1 MAQDSDKLGYK
12 DFFDEA
18 LFTPVIENVNALIVS
33 LQGLRDTIK
42 AGIVPSLNEL
52 RAAINAFTNNEKAGA
67 EQARKIAEELTKTS
81 TAAKAYSKI
90 QDEINRLTAKKA
102 ALEDE
107 AAKVAAKLR
116 IEVKE
121 AEKALKRYAQA
132 STASARA
139 AEALEV
145 AERAL
150 KGQIDANVTSY
161 YHLSDALDD
170 LRERY
175 KSLVLAGQAN
185 TEEAA
190 RLRDAIVQLDA
201 RIKKV
206 DAEVG
211 QFQRNV
217 GNYTKSFKDAMTEF
231 LGASGK
237 AGEAVLALTFATER
251 ARDAFV
257 AAGGGVKGFFRA
269 IVEGTKALRGVGIML
284 LLEGI
289 AKLLSIGKDIE
300 ALENAERKLKLTSE
314 EIRINNELAAI
325 KLRLAN
331 LDESTIK
338 GLAEKG
344 RLLAAQAD
352 REIELL
358 RLRRDYVQEEL
369 RRTEEEIKK
378 NIESP
383 LSKLLTF
390 LGKAIGSIVKA
401 LSYIPRGLAEALK
414 AVGADKAAEGLA
426 FVAAKAEE
434 AAAGIEKIFASFGA
448 SEVAQS
454 KERLAELQKELNDLD
469 NKEKELLSQ
478 RQRTQKEIAEQQ
490 QKIIDD
496 AIKALDV
503 EIESVGTARQK
514 LKEEY
519 EKKFAALQATLEEYE
534 KRLEGNVEAIEL
546 IRNKY
551 AAKVEELKAEMA
563 RKDEEIVREAVKRI
577 DNIRRSLVQNAL
589 DLRIAEI
596 NEQFDTLKE
605 QLRASLAELGEE
617 GEELFIEL
625 DNRRQQAIRRAILEA
640 ADKEIRLREEIA
652 IARLDRERENY
663 EKEEDFV
670 RYREKRLAELQ
681 IEFATKRLETLRKLL
696 EETGDETIGLEIAKT
711 EALIAQAAAKL
722 KEIAAREAKEALKA
736 QQEIVREYIKAIEAV
751 SNALN
756 SYISKIE
763 ERQANSLQ
771 RQQNT
776 LRSRIAV
783 YEGLARQGA
792 LAADQSIAE
801 LEARESELIR
811 KQEELKK
818 KAQRREMALA
828 AVKTYVQL
836 LDRNAPSPL
845 AQTIRDITA
854 ISQFV
859 SRLPTFFYGTE
870 FVRDGIR
877 IPGAIRD
884 ALIVRVHEGERIV
897 PADINRKLGNIKN
910 EDLPKI
916 VNNTTTTTRVEFD
929 YDSLSNTIVTSIN
942 EGNKKKNIRRRL

>member
-1 MAQDSDKLGYK
+1 MAQDSDRLGYK

-18 LFTPVIENVNALIVS
+18 LFTPVIENVNALIAS

-42 AGIVPSLNEL
+42 AGVVPSLNEL
-52 RAAINAFTNNEKAGA
+52 KSAISAFTNNQKAGA

-81 TAAKAYSKI
+81 AVAKAYSKI
-90 QDEINRLTAKKA
+90 QEEVNRLTAKKA

-107 AAKVAAKLR
+107 AAKTAAKLR

-132 STASARA
+132 STAQARA
-139 AEALEV
+139 SEALEV
-145 AERAL
+145 AEKAL

-190 RLRDAIVQLDA
+190 KLRDAIVQLDT

-269 IVEGTKALRGVGIML
+269 IVEGTKALRGVGVML

-289 AKLLSIGKDIE
+289 AKLLSVGKDIE
-300 ALENAERKLKLTSE
+300 ALENAERKVKLTAE
-314 EIRINNELAAI
+314 EIRINNEIAAI
-325 KLRLAN
+325 KLKLAN
-331 LDESTIK
+331 LDETTIK

-352 REIELL
+352 KEIELL
-358 RLRRDYVQEEL
+358 RLRREYTQQELE
-369 RRTEEEIKK
+369 RTKEEIQK

-383 LSKLLTF
+383 LNKMLTF
-390 LGKAIGSIVKA
+390 LGKAIGAIVRA

-414 AVGADKAAEGLA
+414 AIGADKAAEGLA
-426 FVAAKAEE
+426 FVATKAEE
-434 AAAGIEKIFASFGA
+434 AAAGIEKVFASFGA
-448 SEVAQS
+448 SEIAQS
-454 KERLAELQKELNDLD
+454 KEKLIELQKELSELD
-469 NKEKELLSQ
+469 NKERELLMQ
-478 RQRTQKEIAEQQ
+478 RQKAAEEIAKQQ
-490 QKIIDD
+490 EKIVED
-496 AIKALDV
+496 AIRALSV
-503 EIESVGTARQK
+503 EVESVSTNRQK

-519 EKKFAALQATLEEYE
+519 DRRLADLQAALQEYE
-534 KRLEGNVEAIEL
+534 RRLEGNIEAIEQ

-551 AAKVEELKAEMA
+551 AISAELLKAEMA
-563 RKDEEIVREAVKRI
+563 RKDEEIVREATKRI
-577 DNIRRSLVQNAL
+577 DNIRRTLIQNAL

-596 NEQFDTLKE
+596 NEQFEALKE
-605 QLRASLAELGEE
+605 QLRASFAELGEE
-617 GEELFIEL
+617 DTELLIEL
-625 DNRRQQAIRRAILEA
+625 ENRRQQAIRKAILET
-640 ADKEIRLREEIA
+640 ADREIRLREEIA
-652 IARLDRERENY
+652 IARLDKERENY

-670 RYREKRLAELQ
+670 RYRERRLAELQ
-681 IEFATKRLETLRKLL
+681 IEFATKRLDTLRKLL
-696 EETGDETIGLEIAKT
+696 EETGDETIELEIAKT
-711 EALIAQAAAKL
+711 EALIAQASAKL
-722 KEIAAREAKEALKA
+722 KEIAAREAKEAIKA

-751 SNALN
+751 SEALN

-763 ERQANSLQ
+763 ERQEKSLQ

-783 YEGLARQGA
+783 YEGLAKQGA

-801 LEARESELIR
+801 LEARESELVR

-828 AVKTYVQL
+828 AIKTYVQL

-870 FVRDGIR
+870 FVREGIR
-877 IPGAIRD
+877 IPNAVRD

-910 EDLPKI
+910 EDLPKM
-916 VNNTTTTTRVEFD
+916 VNAASSTTRVEFD

>member
-401 LSYIPRGLAEALK
+401 LSYIPRGLA
-414 AVGADKAAEGLA
+414 
-426 FVAAKAEE
+426 
-434 AAAGIEKIFASFGA
+434 
-448 SEVAQS
+448 
-454 KERLAELQKELNDLD
+454 
-469 NKEKELLSQ
+469 
-478 RQRTQKEIAEQQ
+478 
-490 QKIIDD
+490 
-496 AIKALDV
+496 
-503 EIESVGTARQK
+503 
-514 LKEEY
+514 
-519 EKKFAALQATLEEYE
+519 
-534 KRLEGNVEAIEL
+534 
-546 IRNKY
+546 
-551 AAKVEELKAEMA
+551 
-563 RKDEEIVREAVKRI
+563 
-577 DNIRRSLVQNAL
+577 
-589 DLRIAEI
+589 
-596 NEQFDTLKE
+596 
-605 QLRASLAELGEE
+605 
-617 GEELFIEL
+617 
-625 DNRRQQAIRRAILEA
+625 
-640 ADKEIRLREEIA
+640 
-652 IARLDRERENY
+652 
-663 EKEEDFV
+663 
-670 RYREKRLAELQ
+670 
-681 IEFATKRLETLRKLL
+681 
-696 EETGDETIGLEIAKT
+696 
-711 EALIAQAAAKL
+711 
-722 KEIAAREAKEALKA
+722 
-736 QQEIVREYIKAIEAV
+736 
-751 SNALN
+751 
-756 SYISKIE
+756 
-763 ERQANSLQ
+763 
-771 RQQNT
+771 
-776 LRSRIAV
+776 
-783 YEGLARQGA
+783 
-792 LAADQSIAE
+792 
-801 LEARESELIR
+801 
-811 KQEELKK
+811 
-818 KAQRREMALA
+818 
-828 AVKTYVQL
+828 
-836 LDRNAPSPL
+836 
-845 AQTIRDITA
+845 
-854 ISQFV
+854 
-859 SRLPTFFYGTE
+859 
-870 FVRDGIR
+870 
-877 IPGAIRD
+877 
-884 ALIVRVHEGERIV
+884 
-897 PADINRKLGNIKN
+897 
-910 EDLPKI
+910 
-916 VNNTTTTTRVEFD
+916 
-929 YDSLSNTIVTSIN
+929 
-942 EGNKKKNIRRRL
+942 

>member
-625 DNRRQQAIRRAILEA
+625 ENRRQQAIRRAILEA

-801 LEARESELIR
+801 LEAREAELIR
-811 KQEELKK
+811 RQEELKK

-916 VNNTTTTTRVEFD
+916 INNATTTRVEFD

>member
-18 LFTPVIENVNALIVS
+18 LFTPVIENVNALITA

-42 AGIVPSLNEL
+42 SGIVPTLNEL
-52 RAAINAFTNNEKAGA
+52 KTAIGAFTNNQKAGA
-67 EQARKIAEELTKTS
+67 EQAHKVAEALNKTS
-81 TAAKAYSKI
+81 EAAKTYSKI
-90 QDEINRLTAKKA
+90 QNEINRLTAKKA
-102 ALEDE
+102 ELESE
-107 AAKVAAKLR
+107 AAKKMAVLK
-116 IEVKE
+116 IEIKE

-132 STASARA
+132 STAEARA

-145 AERAL
+145 AEKAL
-150 KGQIDANVTSY
+150 KGQIDANITSY

-175 KSLVLAGQAN
+175 KSLVLAGKEN

-231 LGASGK
+231 LGASGE
-237 AGEAVLALTFATER
+237 AGEAVLALTFAAGR

-300 ALENAERKLKLTSE
+300 ALENAERKVRLTSE

-325 KLRLAN
+325 KLKLAN
-331 LDESTIK
+331 LDETTIK

-352 REIELL
+352 KEIELL
-358 RLRRDYVQEEL
+358 RLRRDYIQ
-369 RRTEEEIKK
+369 EEIKKTNEEIQK

-383 LSKLLTF
+383 LNKVLTF
-390 LGKAIGSIVKA
+390 LGKAIGAIVRA

-414 AVGADKAAEGLA
+414 RIGADKAAEGLA
-426 FVAAKAEE
+426 FVATKAEE
-434 AAAGIEKIFASFGA
+434 AAAGIEKIFSSFSA

-454 KERLAELQKELNDLD
+454 KEKLIELRRELSELN
-469 NKEKELLSQ
+469 NKEKEILAE
-478 RQRTQKEIAEQQ
+478 RQKNAKEIAEQQ
-490 QKIIDD
+490 KKLVED
-496 AIKALDV
+496 AIKALTV
-503 EIESVGTARQK
+503 EVESVGTARQK
-514 LKEEY
+514 LKQEY
-519 EKKFAALQATLEEYE
+519 D
-534 KRLEGNVEAIEL
+534 KRLKELEKAFEEQKKKVEGNQKALEQISK
-546 IRNKY
+546 KY
-551 AAKVEELKAEMA
+551 AESVELLKAELA
-563 RKDEEIVREAVKRI
+563 RKDEEIIRESTKRI
-577 DNIRRSLVQNAL
+577 DNIRRNLIQNAL
-589 DLRIAEI
+589 DLKIAEI
-596 NEQFDTLKE
+596 NEQFDALKE
-605 QLRASLAELGEE
+605 QLRTAFAELGEE
-617 GEELFIEL
+617 DETLIIEL
-625 DNRRQQAIRRAILEA
+625 ENRRQQAIRRAILEA
-640 ADKEIRLREEIA
+640 ADREIKLREEIA
-652 IARLDRERENY
+652 IAILDKERERY
-663 EKEEDFV
+663 KREEDFTKYKE
-670 RYREKRLAELQ
+670 RRLAELQ
-681 IEFATKRLETLRKLL
+681 IEFATQRLDTLRKLL
-696 EETGDETIGLEIAKT
+696 EVSGDETIKLEIART
-711 EALIAQAAAKL
+711 EALIAQATAKL
-722 KEIAAREAKEALKA
+722 KERARKERE
-736 QQEIVREYIKAIEAV
+736 EIVREYVKAVETIAD
-751 SNALN
+751 ALN
-756 SYISKIE
+756 NYISKIE
-763 ERQANSLQ
+763 DRQMDSLQ

-801 LEARESELIR
+801 LEARESEIIQ

-818 KAQRREMALA
+818 KAQRREIALA
-828 AVKTYVQL
+828 AIKTYVQL

-870 FVRDGIR
+870 FVREGVR

-897 PADINRKLGNIKN
+897 PADINKQLGNIKN

-916 VNNTTTTTRVEFD
+916 INTAGTTSKVEFD
-929 YDSLSNTIVTSIN
+929 YDTLSNVIVTSIN
-942 EGNKKKNIRRRL
+942 EGNKKKKIRRRL

>member
-1 MAQDSDKLGYK
+1 MAQDSDRLGYK

-18 LFTPVIENVNALIVS
+18 LFTPVIENVNALIAS

-42 AGIVPSLNEL
+42 AGVVPSLNEL
-52 RAAINAFTNNEKAGA
+52 KSAISAFTNNQKAGA

-81 TAAKAYSKI
+81 AVAKAYSKI
-90 QDEINRLTAKKA
+90 QEEVNRLTAKKA

-107 AAKVAAKLR
+107 AAKTAAKLR

-132 STASARA
+132 STAQARA
-139 AEALEV
+139 SEALEV
-145 AERAL
+145 AEKAL

-190 RLRDAIVQLDA
+190 KLRDAIVQLDT

-269 IVEGTKALRGVGIML
+269 IVEGTKALRGVGVML

-289 AKLLSIGKDIE
+289 AKLLSVGKDIE
-300 ALENAERKLKLTSE
+300 ALENAERKVKLTAE
-314 EIRINNELAAI
+314 EIRINNEIAAI
-325 KLRLAN
+325 KLKLAN
-331 LDESTIK
+331 LDETTIK

-352 REIELL
+352 KEIELL
-358 RLRRDYVQEEL
+358 RLRREYTQQELE
-369 RRTEEEIKK
+369 RTKEEIQK

-383 LSKLLTF
+383 LNKMLTF
-390 LGKAIGSIVKA
+390 LGKAIGAIVRA

-414 AVGADKAAEGLA
+414 AIGADKAAEGLA
-426 FVAAKAEE
+426 FVATKAEE
-434 AAAGIEKIFASFGA
+434 AAAGIEKVFASFGA
-448 SEVAQS
+448 SEIAQS
-454 KERLAELQKELNDLD
+454 KEKLIELQKELSELD
-469 NKEKELLSQ
+469 NKERELLMQ
-478 RQRTQKEIAEQQ
+478 RQKAAEEIAKQQ
-490 QKIIDD
+490 EKIVED
-496 AIKALDV
+496 AIRALSV
-503 EIESVGTARQK
+503 EVESVSTNRQK

-519 EKKFAALQATLEEYE
+519 DRRLADLQAALQEYE
-534 KRLEGNVEAIEL
+534 RRLEGNIEAIEQ
-546 IRNKY
+546 IRNRY
-551 AAKVEELKAEMA
+551 AISAELLKAEMA
-563 RKDEEIVREAVKRI
+563 RKDEEIVREATKRI
-577 DNIRRSLVQNAL
+577 DNIRRTLIQNAL

-596 NEQFDTLKE
+596 NEQFEALKE
-605 QLRASLAELGEE
+605 QLRASFAELGEE
-617 GEELFIEL
+617 DTELLIEL
-625 DNRRQQAIRRAILEA
+625 ENRRQQAIRKAILET
-640 ADKEIRLREEIA
+640 ADREIRLREEIA
-652 IARLDRERENY
+652 IARLDKERENY

-670 RYREKRLAELQ
+670 RYRERRLAELQ
-681 IEFATKRLETLRKLL
+681 IEFATKRLDTLRKLL
-696 EETGDETIGLEIAKT
+696 EETGDEIIELEIAKT
-711 EALIAQAAAKL
+711 EALIAQASAKL
-722 KEIAAREAKEALKA
+722 KEIAAREAKEAIKA

-751 SNALN
+751 SEALN

-763 ERQANSLQ
+763 ERQEKSLQ

-783 YEGLARQGA
+783 YEGLAKQGA

-801 LEARESELIR
+801 LEARESELVR

-828 AVKTYVQL
+828 AIKTYVQL

-870 FVRDGIR
+870 FVREGIR
-877 IPGAIRD
+877 IPNAVRD

-910 EDLPKI
+910 EDLPKM
-916 VNNTTTTTRVEFD
+916 VNAASSTTRVEFD

>member
-625 DNRRQQAIRRAILEA
+625 ENRRQQAIRRAILEA

-897 PADINRKLGNIKN
+897 PADINRRLGNIKN

-942 EGNKKKNIRRRL
+942 AGNKKKNIRRRL

>member
-18 LFTPVIENVNALIVS
+18 LFTPVIENVNALIAS

-52 RAAINAFTNNEKAGA
+52 RAAINAFTNNQKAGA

-145 AERAL
+145 AEKAL

-175 KSLVLAGQAN
+175 KSLVLAGQAS

-269 IVEGTKALRGVGIML
+269 IVEGAKALRGVGVML

-300 ALENAERKLKLTSE
+300 ALENTERRLKLTSE

-338 GLAEKG
+338 GLAEKS

-358 RLRRDYVQEEL
+358 RLRREYVQEEL
-369 RRTEEEIKK
+369 KRTEEEIKK

-383 LSKLLTF
+383 LNKLLTF
-390 LGKAIGSIVKA
+390 LGKAVGSIVKA

-414 AVGADKAAEGLA
+414 AVGADKAAQGLE
-426 FVAAKAEE
+426 FVAAKAEK

-448 SEVAQS
+448 SEIAQS
-454 KERLAELQKELNDLD
+454 KERLVELQKELSDLD

-478 RQRTQKEIAEQQ
+478 RQKTQQEIAEQQ

-496 AIKALDV
+496 AIRALDI
-503 EIESVGTARQK
+503 EIETVGTARQK

-534 KRLEGNVEAIEL
+534 RRLEGNVEAIEL

-551 AAKVEELKAEMA
+551 AAKVEELKAELA

-577 DNIRRSLVQNAL
+577 DNIRRTLVQNAL

-605 QLRASLAELGEE
+605 QLRDSLAELGEE

-625 DNRRQQAIRRAILEA
+625 KNRRQQAIRRAILEA
-640 ADKEIRLREEIA
+640 ADREIRLREEIA
-652 IARLDRERENY
+652 VARLDRERENY
-663 EKEEDFV
+663 EKEEEFV

-696 EETGDETIGLEIAKT
+696 QETGDETIELEIAKT
-711 EALIAQAAAKL
+711 EALIAQATAKL

-751 SNALN
+751 SDALN

-763 ERQANSLQ
+763 ERQTNSLQ

-792 LAADQSIAE
+792 LAADQSIAD

-897 PADINRKLGNIKN
+897 PADINRKLGDIKN

-916 VNNTTTTTRVEFD
+916 INSPTPTTRVVFD

-942 EGNKKKNIRRRL
+942 EGYKKKNIRRRL

>member
-18 LFTPVIENVNALIVS
+18 LFTPVIENVNTLIVS

-42 AGIVPSLNEL
+42 SGVVPSLNEL
-52 RAAINAFTNNEKAGA
+52 RAAINAFTNNQKAGA
-67 EQARKIAEELTKTS
+67 EQARKVAENLTKTS
-81 TAAKAYSKI
+81 EAAKAYSKI
-90 QDEINRLTAKKA
+90 QAEINRLTTKKA
-102 ALEDE
+102 ELESE
-107 AAKVAAKLR
+107 AAKVLATLR
-116 IEVKE
+116 IEIKE
-121 AEKALKRYAQA
+121 AEKSLKRYAQA
-132 STASARA
+132 STSSARA
-139 AEALEV
+139 SEALQV
-145 AERAL
+145 AEKAL

-269 IVEGTKALRGVGIML
+269 IVEGTKALRGVGVML

-289 AKLLSIGKDIE
+289 AKLLSLGKDIE
-300 ALENAERKLKLTSE
+300 ALQNAERKLKLTSE

-325 KLRLAN
+325 KLKLVN
-331 LDESTIK
+331 LDDTTIK
-338 GLAEKG
+338 GLIEKG
-344 RLLAAQAD
+344 RLLATQAD

-358 RLRRDYVQEEL
+358 RLRREYVQEEL
-369 RRTEEEIKK
+369 KKTEEEIKK

-383 LSKLLTF
+383 LNKLLTF
-390 LGKAIGSIVKA
+390 LGKAIGAIVKA

-414 AVGADKAAEGLA
+414 AIGADKAAEGLA
-426 FVAAKAEE
+426 FVATKAEE
-434 AAAGIEKIFASFGA
+434 AAAGIEKYFASFSA
-448 SEVAQS
+448 SEVAQA
-454 KERLAELQKELNDLD
+454 KEKLAELRRELSDLD
-469 NKEKELLSQ
+469 NKEKELLAQ

-496 AIKALDV
+496 AIRALSV
-503 EIESVGTARQK
+503 EVESVSTAREK
-514 LKEEY
+514 LKQEY
-519 EKKFAALQATLEEYE
+519 D
-534 KRLEGNVEAIEL
+534 KRLKELEKAFDEQREKVEGNIEALEQIK
-546 IRNKY
+546 NKY
-551 AAKVEELKAEMA
+551 AASMELLKAEMA
-563 RKDEEIVREAVKRI
+563 RKDEEIVREATKRI
-577 DNIRRSLVQNAL
+577 DNIRRTLIQNAL

-596 NEQFDTLKE
+596 NEQFDALKE
-605 QLRASLAELGEE
+605 QLRTSFAELGEE
-617 GEELFIEL
+617 DAELYAEL
-625 DNRRQQAIRRAILEA
+625 ENRRQQAIRRAILET
-640 ADKEIRLREEIA
+640 ADKEIKLREEIA
-652 IARLDRERENY
+652 IARLDRERERYN
-663 EKEEDFV
+663 KEEDFV

-696 EETGDETIGLEIAKT
+696 QETGDETIELEIAKT
-711 EALIAQAAAKL
+711 EALIAQATAKL

-736 QQEIVREYIKAIEAV
+736 QQEIVREYIKAIEAI
-751 SNALN
+751 SDALN

-801 LEARESELIR
+801 LEARESELIK

-870 FVRDGIR
+870 YVRDGIR
-877 IPGAIRD
+877 IPNAVRD

-916 VNNTTTTTRVEFD
+916 VNTASTTARVEFD
-929 YDSLSNTIVTSIN
+929 YDSLSNTIVTSIS
-942 EGNKKKNIRRRL
+942 EGHKKKNIRRRL

>member
-1 MAQDSDKLGYK
+1 MAKDSEKLGYK

-18 LFTPVIENVNALIVS
+18 LFTPVIENVNALIAA

-42 AGIVPSLNEL
+42 AGILPTLNEL
-52 RAAINAFTNNEKAGA
+52 KAAISAFTDNQKAGA
-67 EQARKIAEELTKTS
+67 DEARKVAEAMSKAS
-81 TAAKAYSKI
+81 AAAKAYSKI
-90 QDEINRLTAKKA
+90 QDEVNRLTAKKA

-107 AAKVAAKLR
+107 AAKKAAKLR
-116 IEVKE
+116 LEVKE

-132 STASARA
+132 STSSARA
-139 AEALEV
+139 AEALAV
-145 AERAL
+145 AEKAL

-175 KSLVLAGQAN
+175 KSLVLAGQEN
-185 TEEAA
+185 TEEAS

-237 AGEAVLALTFATER
+237 AGEAVLALSFAAER
-251 ARDAFV
+251 AKDAFV

-269 IVEGTKALRGVGIML
+269 IVEGAKALRGVGIML

-300 ALENAERKLKLTSE
+300 ALENAERKIKLTSD
-314 EIRINNELAAI
+314 EIRLNNELAAI
-325 KLRLAN
+325 KLKLAN
-331 LDESTIK
+331 LDDSTIK

-344 RLLAAQAD
+344 RLLEAQAD

-358 RLRRDYVQEEL
+358 RLRREYIQEEL
-369 RRTEEEIKK
+369 KRTEEEIKG

-383 LSKLLTF
+383 LNKLLTF
-390 LGKAIGSIVKA
+390 LGKAIGAIVKA

-414 AVGADKAAEGLA
+414 AVGADKAAEGLS
-426 FVAAKAEE
+426 FVSTKAEE

-448 SEVAQS
+448 ADMAKS
-454 KERLAELQKELNDLD
+454 KEKLIELQKELNELD
-469 NKEKELLSQ
+469 NKERELLSQ
-478 RQRTQKEIAEQQ
+478 RQQALKEIAEQQ
-490 QKIIDD
+490 NKIIDD
-496 AIKALDV
+496 AIKALSV

-519 EKKFAALQATLEEYE
+519 EKKFAALEETLKEYE
-534 KRLEGNVEAIEL
+534 RRLEGRADAIEL

-551 AAKVEELKAEMA
+551 AANVELLKAEMA

-577 DNIRRSLVQNAL
+577 DNIRRTLVQNAL
-589 DLRIAEI
+589 DLKIAEI
-596 NEQFDTLKE
+596 NEQFNAMAD
-605 QLRASLAELGEE
+605 QLRASFAELGEE
-617 GEELFIEL
+617 DAELIVEL
-625 DNRRQQAIRRAILEA
+625 ENRRQQAIRKAILEA
-640 ADKEIRLREEIA
+640 ADREIRLREEIA
-652 IARLDRERENY
+652 VARIEKERDNY
-663 EKEEDFV
+663 EKEEDFI

-681 IEFATKRLETLRKLL
+681 IEFATKRLDTLRKLL
-696 EETGDETIGLEIAKT
+696 EETGDETIELEIAKT
-711 EALIAQAAAKL
+711 EALIAQASARL
-722 KEIAAREAKEALKA
+722 KEIAAREAKEAIKA
-736 QQEIVREYIKAIEAV
+736 QQEIIREYIKAIEAV
-751 SNALN
+751 SEALN

-763 ERQANSLQ
+763 ERQEKSLQ

-783 YEGLARQGA
+783 YEGLAKQGA

-877 IPGAIRD
+877 IPGAVRD

-897 PADINRKLGNIKN
+897 PADINKQLGNIKN
-910 EDLPKI
+910 EDLPKL
-916 VNNTTTTTRVEFD
+916 VNTTTTTARVEFD
-929 YDSLSNTIVTSIN
+929 YDSLSGTIVTSIN
-942 EGNKKKNIRRRL
+942 EGNKKKKIRRRL

>member
-18 LFTPVIENVNALIVS
+18 LFTPVIENVNALIAS

-42 AGIVPSLNEL
+42 SGIVPSLNEL
-52 RAAINAFTNNEKAGA
+52 RAAINAFTNNQKAGA
-67 EQARKIAEELTKTS
+67 EQARKIADELTKTS
-81 TAAKAYSKI
+81 AAAKAYSKI

-269 IVEGTKALRGVGIML
+269 IVEGTKALRGVGVML

-358 RLRRDYVQEEL
+358 RLRREYVQEEL

-383 LSKLLTF
+383 LNKLLTF

-454 KERLAELQKELNDLD
+454 KERLAELQKELNELD

-478 RQRTQKEIAEQQ
+478 RQKTLKEIAEQQ

-496 AIKALDV
+496 AIKALDI

-534 KRLEGNVEAIEL
+534 RRLEGNVEAIEL

-551 AAKVEELKAEMA
+551 ATKVEELKAEMA

-577 DNIRRSLVQNAL
+577 DNIRRTLVQNAL

-605 QLRASLAELGEE
+605 QLRVSLAELGEE

-625 DNRRQQAIRRAILEA
+625 ENRRQQAIRRAILEA

-652 IARLDRERENY
+652 IARLDRERQNY
-663 EKEEDFV
+663 AKEEDFV

-696 EETGDETIGLEIAKT
+696 QETGDETIELEIAKT

-751 SNALN
+751 SDALN

-916 VNNTTTTTRVEFD
+916 VNNTTTTRVEFD

>member
-52 RAAINAFTNNEKAGA
+52 RAAINTFTNNQKAGA

-81 TAAKAYSKI
+81 TAAKAYAKI
-90 QDEINRLTAKKA
+90 QDEVNRLTAKKA

-257 AAGGGVKGFFRA
+257 AAGGGAKGFFRA

-325 KLRLAN
+325 KIRLAN

-496 AIKALDV
+496 AIKALDI

-534 KRLEGNVEAIEL
+534 RRLEGNVEAIEL

-617 GEELFIEL
+617 WEELFIEL
-625 DNRRQQAIRRAILEA
+625 ENRRQQAIRRAILEA

-696 EETGDETIGLEIAKT
+696 EETGDETIELEIAKT

-916 VNNTTTTTRVEFD
+916 VNNTTTTRVEFD

>member
-145 AERAL
+145 AEKAL

-269 IVEGTKALRGVGIML
+269 IVEGTKALRGVGVML

-496 AIKALDV
+496 AIKALDI

-534 KRLEGNVEAIEL
+534 RRLEGNVEAIEL

-551 AAKVEELKAEMA
+551 ATKVEELKAEMA

-577 DNIRRSLVQNAL
+577 DNIRRTLVQNAL

-605 QLRASLAELGEE
+605 QLRVSLAELGEE

-625 DNRRQQAIRRAILEA
+625 ENRRQQAIRRAILEA

-652 IARLDRERENY
+652 IARLDRERQNY
-663 EKEEDFV
+663 AKEEDFV

-696 EETGDETIGLEIAKT
+696 QETGDETIELEIAKT

-751 SNALN
+751 SDALN

-916 VNNTTTTTRVEFD
+916 VNNTTTTRVEFD

>member
-12 DFFDEA
+12 EFFDEA
-18 LFTPVIENVNALIVS
+18 LFNPVIENVNTLIAS

-42 AGIVPSLNEL
+42 SGVVPTLNEL
-52 RAAINAFTNNEKAGA
+52 KGAISAFATNQRAGA
-67 EQARKIAEELTKTS
+67 EEARKVAETMGKANNVAKVYTK
-81 TAAKAYSKI
+81 I
-90 QDEINRLTAKKA
+90 NDEINRLISKRI
-102 ALEDE
+102 ALESE
-107 AAKVAAKLR
+107 AAKVSAVLKLS
-116 IEVKE
+116 VKE
-121 AEKALKRYAQA
+121 AEKSLKRYAQA
-132 STASARA
+132 STAAARA
-139 AEALEV
+139 DEALEV

-175 KSLVLAGQAN
+175 KSLVLAGKEN

-217 GNYTKSFKDAMTEF
+217 GNYTKSFKEAMTEF

-237 AGEAVLALTFATER
+237 AGEAVLAITFATER

-284 LLEGI
+284 LLEGL

-300 ALENAERKLKLTSE
+300 ALENAERKLRLTSE
-314 EIRINNELAAI
+314 EIRINNELAGI
-325 KLRLAN
+325 KLKLASI
-331 LDESTIK
+331 DENTIK

-358 RLRRDYVQEEL
+358 RLRREYVREEL
-369 RRTEEEIKK
+369 ERTEKEIKEK
-378 NIESP
+378 VESP
-383 LSKLLTF
+383 LNRMLTF
-390 LGKAIGSIVKA
+390 LGKAIGAIIKA

-414 AVGADKAAEGLA
+414 AIGADKAANALG
-426 FVAAKAEE
+426 FVATKAEE
-434 AAAGIEKIFASFGA
+434 AAAGIEKIFASFSA
-448 SEVAQS
+448 SEVAQA
-454 KERLAELQKELNDLD
+454 KEKMVELQKELNDLD
-469 NKEKELLSQ
+469 NKEKELLAQ
-478 RQRTQKEIAEQQ
+478 RQQAQKEIAERQ
-490 QKIIDD
+490 QKIVDE
-496 AIKALDV
+496 ALKALDIEV
-503 EIESVGTARQK
+503 ERVGTARQK

-519 EKKFAALQATLEEYE
+519 DKKFAALQATFDEYE
-534 KRLEGNVEAIEL
+534 RRLEGRVDAIEAL
-546 IRNKY
+546 RNKY

-563 RKDEEIVREAVKRI
+563 MKDEEIVREAVKRI
-577 DNIRRSLVQNAL
+577 DNIRRTLVQNAL
-589 DLRIAEI
+589 DLRIAQI
-596 NEQFDTLKE
+596 NEQYDAMKE
-605 QLRASLAELGEE
+605 QLKSAFAEIGEE
-617 GEELFIEL
+617 EIDLYIEL
-625 DNRRQQAIRRAILEA
+625 ENKRRQAIKAAILET
-640 ADKEIRLREEIA
+640 ADKEIKLREEIA
-652 IARLDRERENY
+652 MARLEKERENY
-663 EKEEDFV
+663 DKEEDFT

-681 IEFATKRLETLRKLL
+681 IEFATKRLYILR
-696 EETGDETIGLEIAKT
+696 EAFEATGDENIELEIART
-711 EALIAQAAAKL
+711 EALIAQASAKL
-722 KEIAAREAKEALKA
+722 KEIAAREAKEAAKA
-736 QQEIVREYIKAIEAV
+736 QQEIVREYIKAIETIAD
-751 SNALN
+751 ALN

-763 ERQANSLQ
+763 ERQANNLQ

-783 YEGLARQGA
+783 YEGLAKQGA

-801 LEARESELIR
+801 LEARESELIQ

-870 FVRDGIR
+870 FVREGIR
-877 IPGAIRD
+877 IPGAVRD

-897 PADINRKLGNIKN
+897 PADINKQLGNIKN

-916 VNNTTTTTRVEFD
+916 INTQGTTARVEFD
-929 YDSLSNTIVTSIN
+929 YDSLSNTIITSIN
-942 EGNKKKNIRRRL
+942 EGNKKRKIRRRL

>member
-1 MAQDSDKLGYK
+1 MAQDNDKLGYK

-18 LFTPVIENVNALIVS
+18 LFTPVIENVNALIAS

-42 AGIVPSLNEL
+42 SGIVPSLNEL
-52 RAAINAFTNNEKAGA
+52 RAAINAFTNNQKAGA

-269 IVEGTKALRGVGIML
+269 IVEGTKALRGVGVML

-496 AIKALDV
+496 AIKALDI

-534 KRLEGNVEAIEL
+534 RRLEGNVEAIEL

-551 AAKVEELKAEMA
+551 ATKVEELKAEMA

-577 DNIRRSLVQNAL
+577 DNIRRTLVQNAL

-605 QLRASLAELGEE
+605 QLRVSLAELGEE

-625 DNRRQQAIRRAILEA
+625 ENRRQQAIRRAILEA

-652 IARLDRERENY
+652 IARLDRERQNY
-663 EKEEDFV
+663 AKEEDFV

-696 EETGDETIGLEIAKT
+696 QETGDETIELEIAKT

-751 SNALN
+751 SDALN

-916 VNNTTTTTRVEFD
+916 VNNTTTTRVEFD